1 MSIPHQ
7 LFDNMFLR
15 GHPLLF
21 KDRTPTTI
29 ARVTVSNSEVIKI
42 MVTTV
47 TEMEIETTVITEI
60 TMTNV
65 LLLTTTEGT
74 AQLEAL

>member
-1 MSIPHQ
+1 M
-7 LFDNMFLR
+7 
-15 GHPLLF
+15 
-21 KDRTPTTI
+21 
-29 ARVTVSNSEVIKI
+29 A
-42 MVTTV
+42 TTV
-47 TEMEIETTVITEI
+47 TGMEIETTVITEI